1 MLNIRPDQHFFKPFF
16 EKITLFL
23 QFFRFSRRNISVC
36 GDCPGNF
43 PDVEPAFRDFCRDYL
58 CASAASELACGGA
71 VSEELAC
78 DDDGAGV
85 PRQDAVPDGDDA
97 RLPAAEGAEAEV
109 P

>member
-1 MLNIRPDQHFFKPFF
+1 M
-16 EKITLFL
+16 
-23 QFFRFSRRNISVC
+23 
-36 GDCPGNF
+36 
-43 PDVEPAFRDFCRDYL
+43 EPAFRDFFRDDL
-58 CASAASELACGGA
+58 CASEASARACGGGA

-78 DDDGAGV
+78 DDDGDGV

>member
-1 MLNIRPDQHFFKPFF
+1 M
-16 EKITLFL
+16 
-23 QFFRFSRRNISVC
+23 
-36 GDCPGNF
+36 
-43 PDVEPAFRDFCRDYL
+43 EPAFRDFCRDYL